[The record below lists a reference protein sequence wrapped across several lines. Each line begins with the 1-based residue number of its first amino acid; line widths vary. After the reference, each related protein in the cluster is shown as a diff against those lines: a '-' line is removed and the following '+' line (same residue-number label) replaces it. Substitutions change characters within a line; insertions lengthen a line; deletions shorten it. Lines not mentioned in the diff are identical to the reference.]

1 VVSNEMNARWAP
13 GAACLALSLLLPASI
28 GGCARQQDLAAREME
43 LLRREVALLR
53 AERAREAATDPAIP
67 GARVAKPSARATPA
81 GPAPAARLPDPGAPP
96 PLPVVKLDPTRDP
109 FAGGKEPTIRI
120 GKGGRVAP
128 PAATKPSDAPLE
140 YDHIDEYGNLVD
152 SEGRIVYKAG
162 ASSPNIDTDVDGDAG
177 YDDPHESPRSRID
190 RAMEVP
196 RVYDPKTKTTVPR
209 KGVEALDGGP
219 PLDGGA
225 PTPQQL
231 RQIVLGDPALSPDRH
246 RNIMVDEGPQE
257 YDDAPI
263 QIGRTPAE
271 LPPEPVVRP
280 RPLGDEHRA
289 APAPAPRPAAENDD
303 APVRV
308 SPAPVSA
315 APTEA
320 PPAKRSPSIADPDSA
335 PTPAA
340 VEPGVTA
347 APAAPTWKAP
357 ERAPGPQRPTAQR
370 HYRGK
375 AERQVQAL
383 YEAGIAHLEVRD
395 LDAAAA
401 DFKKLLQRHSDHD
414 LADNALYWL
423 AETAYSAGN
432 YAQANVW
439 FQDVI
444 LRYPEGNKMPDSM
457 LKSALCYARLGDTSY
472 AVQMLTEVEAL
483 FASAPV
489 AEVARQRR
497 LLLSEGDDG

>member
-1 VVSNEMNARWAP
+1 M
-13 GAACLALSLLLPASI
+13 
-28 GGCARQQDLAAREME
+28 
-43 LLRREVALLR
+43 R
-53 AERAREAATDPAIP
+53 AERAREAASDP
-67 GARVAKPSARATPA
+67 GVATIRRSGPAAGATPA
-81 GPAPAARLPDPGAPP
+81 GPPPAARLPDLGAPP

-152 SEGRIVYKAG
+152 REGRIVYKAG
-162 ASSPNIDTDVDGDAG
+162 ASSPTIDTDVDGDAG
-177 YDDPHESPRSRID
+177 YDDPHESPRARID

-196 RVYDPKTKTTVPR
+196 RVYDPKTKTTVPK
-209 KGVEALDGGP
+209 KGVQALDGGP
-219 PLDGGA
+219 PLDGGS

-231 RQIVLGDPALSPDRH
+231 RQIVLGDPQLSTDRH
-246 RNIMVDEGPQE
+246 RNIMIDESPRE

-263 QIGRTPAE
+263 Q
-271 LPPEPVVRP
+271 VRP
-280 RPLGDEHRA
+280 TPQAPPPAPVARPMPLDLEHA
-289 APAPAPRPAAENDD
+289 PPSAPAPVRSAPSDD
-303 APVRV
+303 DEPPVRV
-308 SPAPVSA
+308 SPSASGPAADDAPVVVRPAVA
-315 APTEA
+315 APPVEQPVTVGDPEAAAAA
-320 PPAKRSPSIADPDSA
+320 PP
-335 PTPAA
+335 T
-340 VEPGVTA
+340 TF
-347 APAAPTWKAP
+347 KAP
-357 ERAPGPQRPTAQR
+357 ERAPGPQQPTTQR

-401 DFKKLLQRHSDHD
+401 DFKKLLKRHSDHD

-432 YAQANVW
+432 WAQANVW

>member
-1 VVSNEMNARWAP
+1 MVSNELNARCAP
-13 GAACLALSLLLPASI
+13 GAAWLALSLLLTVPMA
-28 GGCARQQDLAAREME
+28 GCARQQDLAAREME

-53 AERAREAATDPAIP
+53 AERAREAETDPAIP
-67 GARVAKPSARATPA
+67 GVRRASPAARATPA

-109 FAGGKEPTIRI
+109 FAGGNEPTIRI

-128 PAATKPSDAPLE
+128 PAAAKPSDAPLE

-152 SEGRIVYKAG
+152 SEGRVVYKAG
-162 ASSPNIDTDVDGDAG
+162 ASSPTIDTDVDGDAG
-177 YDDPHESPRSRID
+177 FDDPHESPRARID

-219 PLDGGA
+219 PLNGDA

-246 RNIMVDEGPQE
+246 RNIIVDEEPSE

-263 QIGRTPAE
+263 QIGRTPVE
-271 LPPEPVVRP
+271 LPPEPAARP
-280 RPLGDEHRA
+280 VPLGDEYRA
-289 APAPAPRPAAENDD
+289 APAQAPLLRVDD
-303 APVRV
+303 DEPPVRV
-308 SPAPVSA
+308 TAPGAS
-315 APTEA
+315 
-320 PPAKRSPSIADPDSA
+320 D
-335 PTPAA
+335 
-340 VEPGVTA
+340 EPTA
-347 APAAPTWKAP
+347 APDPAPTLDAEQPAVAAAPPAPTWKSP

-375 AERQVQAL
+375 AERQVQVL
-383 YEAGIAHLEVRD
+383 YEAGIAHLEARD

-401 DFKKLLQRHSDHD
+401 DFKKLLQRYSDHD

-423 AETAYSAGN
+423 AETAYTAGN
-432 YAQANVW
+432 YAQANTW

-444 LRYPEGNKMPDSM
+444 LRYPEGNKMPDAM

>member
-1 VVSNEMNARWAP
+1 MVSNELTARYAP
-13 GAACLALSLLLPASI
+13 GAAWLALSLLLSAPA

-53 AERAREAATDPAIP
+53 AERAREAAADPGIP
-67 GARVAKPSARATPA
+67 GGRRASPTSRATPA

-128 PAATKPSDAPLE
+128 PAAAKPSDAPLE

-162 ASSPNIDTDVDGDAG
+162 ASSPTIDTDVDGDAG
-177 YDDPHESPRSRID
+177 FDDPHESPRARID

-196 RVYDPKTKTTVPR
+196 RVYDPKTKATVPR
-209 KGVEALDGGP
+209 KGVQALDGGP
-219 PLDGGA
+219 PLDGDA

-246 RNIMVDEGPQE
+246 RNIMVDEGPDE

-263 QIGRTPAE
+263 QIGRAPAE
-271 LPPEPVVRP
+271 LAPEPVARPVPLSAERRPAPALTPAPP
-280 RPLGDEHRA
+280 RPVDDDEPLVRVA
-289 APAPAPRPAAENDD
+289 PAPVEAGPTEAATPDAPAPAAAAEPQ
-303 APVRV
+303 A
-308 SPAPVSA
+308 AA
-315 APTEA
+315 APQ
-320 PPAKRSPSIADPDSA
+320 
-335 PTPAA
+335 
-340 VEPGVTA
+340 
-347 APAAPTWKAP
+347 APTWRAP

-383 YEAGIAHLEVRD
+383 YEAGIAHLEARD
-395 LDAAAA
+395 LDRAAA
-401 DFKKLLQRHSDHD
+401 DFKKLLQRHADHD

-423 AETAYSAGN
+423 AETAYTAGD
-432 YAQANVW
+432 YAQANGW
-439 FQDVI
+439 FQEVI
-444 LRYPEGNKMPDSM
+444 LRYPEGNKMPDAM

>member
-1 VVSNEMNARWAP
+1 MVSNKLNPRTTPNAAWLVPALL
-13 GAACLALSLLLPASI
+13 LALLPS
-28 GGCARQQDLAAREME
+28 GCTNHQDLAAREME
-43 LLRREVALLR
+43 LLRREVALLK
-53 AERAREAATDPAIP
+53 AERARDAGDPRGVRAVGGP
-67 GARVAKPSARATPA
+67 SQTPPSARATPA
-81 GPAPAARLPDPGAPP
+81 GPPAAARLPDPGAPP

-128 PAATKPSDAPLE
+128 PATTRAIDAPLE

-152 SEGRIVYKAG
+152 AEGRIVYKAG
-162 ASSPNIDTDVDGDAG
+162 ASSPAIDTDDDTDAG
-177 YDDPHESPRSRID
+177 FDDPHESPRARID

-219 PLDGGA
+219 PLDGAA

-231 RQIVLGDPALSPDRH
+231 RQIVLGDPQLSPDRH
-246 RNIMVDEGPQE
+246 RNIMIDEGPE
-257 YDDAPI
+257 EHDDAPI
-263 QIGRTPAE
+263 HVPEAAVE
-271 LPPEPVVRP
+271 LPPDPVARALPLDPQHAPAAAPRARPTDDEPPVHVAVP
-280 RPLGDEHRA
+280 DPEAPPELGPEPDLTP
-289 APAPAPRPAAENDD
+289 APAPAAAM
-303 APVRV
+303 P
-308 SPAPVSA
+308 
-315 APTEA
+315 
-320 PPAKRSPSIADPDSA
+320 SA
-335 PTPAA
+335 PDAA
-340 VEPGVTA
+340 A
-347 APAAPTWKAP
+347 APASTWQAP
-357 ERAPGPQRPTAQR
+357 ERAPGPQRPTVQK

-375 AERQVQAL
+375 AERQVQAM
-383 YEAGIAHLEVRD
+383 YEAGLAHLEAQELAQASEV
-395 LDAAAA
+395 
-401 DFKKLLQRHSDHD
+401 FKKLLSRHSDHD

-432 YAQANVW
+432 WAQANVW

-444 LRYPEGNKMPDSM
+444 LRYPEGNKMPDAM